1 MLYNRHGR
9 RQIFAMYAKFSA
21 WMNDYFHN
29 FKGFSLRISF
39 LGSRAW
45 WIGLLLSII
54 HFKLLLFQ
62 TSKNLTFFPSS
73 IFHNIN
79 WLPPPTSTSLNRK
92 TYFVQRSPTW
102 PCVTLFR
109 YLGFLLNY
117 SCLCKTKFVVFKMQ
131 NISITWLRHSWSPTK
146 YNNNPVWRQL
156 KKWYNFLLQHRNF
169 DTVRFVIMD
178 ITNGRVA

>member
-1 MLYNRHGR
+1 MVKFLAARSLTFICIRPVLSVLFHSFSFCSFMLYNRHGR
-9 RQIFAMYAKFSA
+9 RQTFAMSAKFSA

-73 IFHNIN
+73 ILHNIN

-92 TYFVQRSPTW
+92 TYFVQWSPTW
-102 PCVTLFR
+102 PWFTLFR
-109 YLGFLLNY
+109 YLGFLLN
-117 SCLCKTKFVVFKMQ
+117 
-131 NISITWLRHSWSPTK
+131 
-146 YNNNPVWRQL
+146 
-156 KKWYNFLLQHRNF
+156 
-169 DTVRFVIMD
+169 
-178 ITNGRVA
+178 